1 MVELYFIVFIYYNY
15 LSIHPSM
22 YIWVASTSAI
32 VNNAAMYMYLFQYLF
47 SILGYTPGYEIAELY
62 GNYV

>member
-1 MVELYFIVFIYYNY
+1 MVELYFIVFIHYDY

-22 YIWVASTSAI
+22 YIWVASTLAI
-32 VNNAAMYMYLFQYLF
+32 VISAVIYMHLFQYLF
-47 SILGYTPGYEIAELY
+47 SILGYIPRYGITELY

>member
-1 MVELYFIVFIYYNY
+1 MIELHFIVFIYYNY

-32 VNNAAMYMYLFQYLF
+32 VNKAAMYMYLFQYLF
-47 SILGYTPGYEIAELY
+47 SILGYIPRYGIAELY